1 MDEDEDETM
10 ALAVVGGDI
19 GLVWFGLNQILM
31 WENEYISEEDIN
43 SVMKKFIK
51 DRELGY
57 YI

>member
-31 WENEYISEEDIN
+31 
-43 SVMKKFIK
+43 
-51 DRELGY
+51 
-57 YI
+57 